1 VGCGL
6 GLSAPDKK
14 DGKVEGAKLSTGL
27 DSLGATEG
35 SPFSGGFLTGVKLG
49 KGTGPPSFTEVVRS
63 GATNSALGCRSPGHK
78 SGSWDAVKVV
88 DVRSVA
94 GWCDLKKQP
103 PVDCSAMEKQAPD
116 PLGKDLRVVER
127 LSSRVC
133 VSCSA
138 CVSGVAVV
146 EGDTSL
152 QKESVSGVFG
162 QILEILGSLSTA
174 LIWACGSSKRMGFK
188 SSVGLKRRLGFVAG
202 RMLKRC
208 KAAIKGSWFRDGTK
222 VLKPIAKRAAV
233 SAPESVSGRVSA
245 SDLGCPAPEA
255 VGVSTA
261 TFPAFVEHSSSI
273 PSVVSA
279 LEVVSKK
286 SSFSSE
292 DSMTLGSASSGSTSP
307 VAGFSFPPPA
317 SSRLEGISPVV
328 LGFSSAPL
336 VAPTRS
342 DGTPPVPSFS
352 GAAELGKR
360 LRLSSPPVLSDS
372 KLFWKYF
379 RKAREAR
386 KMHLD
391 GLSVADAL
399 EALWPG
405 AIVPGSIARVPPARE
420 PVETV
425 ALALPV

>member
-1 VGCGL
+1 LGGRRWLILIPEGRGGWGWRKFSGELRTDSVSLSVGCGL
-6 GLSAPDKK
+6 GLSASDKK

-35 SPFSGGFLTGVKLG
+35 SPFSGGFSTGVKLG
-49 KGTGPPSFTEVVRS
+49 KGTGPPSFAEVVRS
-63 GATNSALGCRSPGHK
+63 GATDSALGCRSPGHK
-78 SGSWDAVKVV
+78 SGSWDAAKVV

-103 PVDCSAMEKQAPD
+103 LVDCSAMEKQAPD
-116 PLGKDLRVVER
+116 PLGKDLCVDER

-152 QKESVSGVFG
+152 QKERVSGVFG
-162 QILEILGSLSTA
+162 QILEILGRLSSA

-202 RMLKRC
+202 WMLKRC
-208 KAAIKGSWFRDGTK
+208 KAAIKGSRFWDGTK
-222 VLKPIAKRAAV
+222 VLKPFAKRATV

-245 SDLGCPAPEA
+245 LDLGCPAPEA

-279 LEVVSKK
+279 PEVVSKK
-286 SSFSSE
+286 SLFSSE
-292 DSMTLGSASSGSTSP
+292 DSMTLGSASSESASP
-307 VAGFSFPPPA
+307 VAGFSFPPVA
-317 SSRLEGISPVV
+317 SSRLERISPVV
-328 LGFSSAPL
+328 LGFSLAPL

-352 GAAELGKR
+352 GAVELGKR
-360 LRLSSPPVLSDS
+360 LRLSSPLSC
-372 KLFWKYF
+372 FGF
-379 RKAREAR
+379 
-386 KMHLD
+386 
-391 GLSVADAL
+391 
-399 EALWPG
+399 
-405 AIVPGSIARVPPARE
+405 
-420 PVETV
+420 
-425 ALALPV
+425 

>member
-1 VGCGL
+1 
-6 GLSAPDKK
+6 
-14 DGKVEGAKLSTGL
+14 
-27 DSLGATEG
+27 
-35 SPFSGGFLTGVKLG
+35 
-49 KGTGPPSFTEVVRS
+49 
-63 GATNSALGCRSPGHK
+63 
-78 SGSWDAVKVV
+78 
-88 DVRSVA
+88 
-94 GWCDLKKQP
+94 
-103 PVDCSAMEKQAPD
+103 
-116 PLGKDLRVVER
+116 
-127 LSSRVC
+127 
-133 VSCSA
+133 
-138 CVSGVAVV
+138 VSGVAVV

-152 QKESVSGVFG
+152 QKESVSGAFG
-162 QILEILGSLSTA
+162 QILEILGRLSNA

-188 SSVGLKRRLGFVAG
+188 SSVGLKLRLGFVAG

-208 KAAIKGSWFRDGTK
+208 KAAIKGSRFRDGTK
-222 VLKPIAKRAAV
+222 VLKPFAKRAAV
-233 SAPESVSGRVSA
+233 SAPESISGPVSA
-245 SDLGCPAPEA
+245 LDLGCPAPEA

-279 LEVVSKK
+279 SEVVSKK

-307 VAGFSFPPPA
+307 VAGFSFPPLA
-317 SSRLEGISPVV
+317 SSKLEGISPVV

-360 LRLSSPPVLSDS
+360 LRLSSPPVLSDA
-372 KLFWKYF
+372 KPFWKYF
-379 RKAREAR
+379 RKTREAR

-399 EALWPG
+399 EALRPG
-405 AIVPGSIARVPPARE
+405 AIVPGSISRVPPARE
-420 PVETV
+420 LVETV
-425 ALALPV
+425 ALALPVQDSAVLAMSVKDMGSSHAQMRGFLRRGFLNPSPTSIPIVKEGAAASSTSIAIKGEDSLTQSQKWPVGFGSSREAVA